1 VKLTGDYFAP
11 VRPLVCLPHSQ
22 PRALRHTTV
31 LSNTGLPPLA
41 VAPSQVPRTSPR
53 PTKAPTQPLERCVN
67 ALAARCPHH
76 GACPSASVSHSP
88 LSLSHS
94 PLQRVRDIRQIHS
107 SGAGATLAPLAL
119 SSLPLVTCLA
129 ADASHTHRP
138 TRALHLHP
146 GSSWGCEGHFTS
158 PTLRRS
164 HGRAGEPSSDEAAQG
179 CALRASRCTDRRVQP
194 DSNPPA
200 PVLADLNKYPV
211 EGFSAGLVDETNVFE
226 WEIMIMGPP
235 DTH

>member
-1 VKLTGDYFAP
+1 MPIHAARLALTRSVTQKAVDPSMGPALR
-11 VRPLVCLPHSQ
+11 V
-22 PRALRHTTV
+22 RALRHARRPRALTRGRPGAPGRPGTGRSRRTARRKA
-31 LSNTGLPPLA
+31 LSPASPRSCTK
-41 VAPSQVPRTSPR
+41 PSPRRTSPR

-94 PLQRVRDIRQIHS
+94 PLQRVRDTRQIHS
-107 SGAGATLAPLAL
+107 SGAGATLAPLAP

-158 PTLRRS
+158 NVPNPAQEPWQGRR
-164 HGRAGEPSSDEAAQG
+164 A
-179 CALRASRCTDRRVQP
+179 
-194 DSNPPA
+194 
-200 PVLADLNKYPV
+200 
-211 EGFSAGLVDETNVFE
+211 FF
-226 WEIMIMGPP
+226 
-235 DTH
+235 